1 MANGATGLD
10 DVRRGNLAAVL
21 RLVHREGP
29 VSRAWITA
37 RTGLN
42 RSTVG
47 GLVSDL
53 ATRGLVREAAPE
65 VTNRVGRPSPVVEV
79 DPEVAV
85 VAVNPEVDAVTTAI
99 VGLGARVE
107 RHERHDLGHPAT
119 PEETAEIAARAA
131 AAVTDRRVA
140 AIGLAV
146 PGLVSEA
153 DGVVR
158 WAPHLGWRDAPLR
171 TLVERACGLPVEV
184 GNDATLGALAE
195 HLFGAGRGVDD
206 LLYLNGGASGIG
218 GGIIVG
224 GATLGGHGGFAGEL
238 GQSIAGFVRADDR
251 TSARG
256 VVEDEVTREPLLGP
270 LGLKGATEAELA
282 VAVLGARDPAIL
294 GELARQR
301 RVLAAS
307 LATAVNMLDPEL
319 IVLGGYL
326 ATLLESDPVDLQQLV
341 HDLAF
346 PAGTVGVRIAPA
358 GLGDDRLLVGA
369 AELALAG
376 VLADPASLVGAGGIA
391 SLNA

>member
-1 MANGATGLD
+1 MPNGATGLD
-10 DVRRGNLAAVL
+10 DVRRGNLSAVL

-65 VTNRVGRPSPVVEV
+65 ATNRVGRPSPVVEV
-79 DPEVAV
+79 DPDLVV
-85 VAVNPEVDAVTTAI
+85 VAVNPEVDAITTAI

-107 RHERHDLGHPAT
+107 RHERHDLGHPAS
-119 PEETAEIAARAA
+119 PEEAAGVVARVAA
-131 AAVTDRRVA
+131 SVADRRVA

-146 PGLVSEA
+146 PGLVSEV

-158 WAPHLGWRDAPLR
+158 WAPHLGWTGAPIRD
-171 TLVERACGLPVEV
+171 LVEAATGLPTAV

-218 GGIIVG
+218 GGLIVG

-238 GQSIAGFVRADDR
+238 GQSLAGFMLPDDR
-251 TSARG
+251 TSPRG
-256 VVEDEVTREPLLGP
+256 VLEDEVGRDPLLNA
-270 LGLKGATEAELA
+270 LGLRSATETELA
-282 VAVLGARDPAIL
+282 LAVLATDRADIL
-294 GELARQR
+294 AELARQR

-307 LATAVNMLDPEL
+307 LATAVNLLDPEL

-326 ATLLESDPVDLQQLV
+326 ATLRESDPAELERLV
-341 HDLAF
+341 EDLAV
-346 PAGTVGVRIAPA
+346 PVAVGEVRIAAA
-358 GLGDDRLLVGA
+358 GLGANRLLVGA
-369 AELALAG
+369 AEHALAG
-376 VLADPASLVGAGGIA
+376 VLADPTSVEPLRRVGA
-391 SLNA
+391 

>member
-1 MANGATGLD
+1 MASGASGLD

-29 VSRAWITA
+29 VPRAWITA
-37 RTGLN
+37 QTGLN

-53 ATRGLVREAAPE
+53 AARGLVREAAPE
-65 VTNRVGRPSPVVEV
+65 ATNRVGRPSPVVAA
-79 DPEVAV
+79 DPRLVV
-85 VAVNPEVDAVTTAI
+85 VAVNPEVDAITTAV

-107 RHERHDLGHPAT
+107 AHERHELGHVPT
-119 PEETAEIAARAA
+119 PEETAALAARVVAGIPG
-131 AAVTDRRVA
+131 RRVA
-140 AIGLAV
+140 GVGLAV

-158 WAPHLGWRDAPLR
+158 WAPHLGWTDAPLR
-171 TLVERACGLPVEV
+171 DLVERATARPVAV

-224 GATLGGHGGFAGEL
+224 GAPLGGHGGFAGEL
-238 GQSIAGFVRADDR
+238 GQSPAGFVDPADR

-256 VVEDEVTREPLLGP
+256 VLEEEVGRDGLLAA
-270 LGLKGATEAELA
+270 LGLPSATEPELA
-282 VAVLGARDPAIL
+282 AALLATDRADIRD
-294 GELARQR
+294 ELARQR

-307 LATAVNMLDPEL
+307 LATAVNVLDPEL

-326 ATLLESDPVDLQQLV
+326 ATLLESDPDGLRRHVEE
-341 HDLAF
+341 LAV
-346 PAGTVGVRIAPA
+346 PVAAGGVRLAAA

-369 AELALAG
+369 AEHALGA
-376 VLADPASLVGAGGIA
+376 VLADPTSVEWGA
-391 SLNA
+391 